1 MYIKYLSYYTAFTS
15 IWARVFIKIIFSLF
29 LLFVSAVCF
38 YRLRDSGTR
47 NRDFGTECVP
57 SAEKCDLFPHS
68 LANGAECCIID
79 SGMDTLGAP
88 LAGGRINVQFSAVL
102 KRQQQSLG
110 FRCFRYRL
118 IFGNALNNR

>member
-1 MYIKYLSYYTAFTS
+1 M
-15 IWARVFIKIIFSLF
+15 
-29 LLFVSAVCF
+29 
-38 YRLRDSGTR
+38 R

-118 IFGNALNNR
+118 IFRNALNNR